1 MIETFVATVALIGIV
16 ILVASLL
23 SGVVERTGVPQVAI
37 FLILGA
43 TLGPFGL
50 QVFDLEL
57 SSPELRAIATL
68 ALMLVLFSDAISLD
82 LNELRRNVR
91 LALLVLGPGTLI
103 PAALIAVAAWYLLDM
118 HWAAAAIVGAS
129 LASTDPVLL
138 RGLIRRTDV
147 PANARL
153 ALRLESGMN
162 DVVLLPIVVVS
173 MILLHRSAGGSEE
186 HLTAGRI
193 ALGLLVLGPGAGVVA
208 GLVGITLLDRVRKK
222 FGVRRDYES
231 LYALGVAFTA
241 FAAAEASGGSGFLA
255 AFAAG
260 MTVAALDVELCDCF
274 LDYGEATAEMF
285 LLLTFVA
292 FGTSLIWRGLE
303 IVSVRTM
310 LFTVVAL
317 GVRTLVL
324 FPVLARAGLDRE
336 SRNVVAWFGPRGL
349 STLLLA
355 LLPVFEGI
363 EGAEQLFVLCCLVV
377 LMSVLLHGGA
387 IAVLVRRRPAAP
399 APTVGG
405 ASRPITASA
414 TLDRAPALDVRA
426 TAHDRAIV
434 TESSRDDGDV
444 SEYITLDELQVLE
457 RAGEPVTLL
466 DVRTERTYGTDPFIA
481 RGAIRMTPDDAVRLA
496 TAHRIPWKA
505 TLVAYCA

>member
-1 MIETFVATVALIGIV
+1 MTETFVATVALIGIV
-16 ILVASLL
+16 ILVSSLL

-50 QVFDLEL
+50 QLFDLAL
-57 SSPELRAIATL
+57 TSPALRAIATL
-68 ALMLVLFSDAISLD
+68 ALVLVLFSDAISLD

-91 LALLVLGPGTLI
+91 LALLVLGPGSLI

-138 RGLIRRTDV
+138 RGLIRRPDV

-208 GLVGITLLDRVRKK
+208 GLVGITILDRVRRKY
-222 FGVRRDYES
+222 GVRRDYES

-292 FGTSLIWRGLE
+292 FGASLIWRGLE
-303 IVSVRTM
+303 IVSVRTV

-349 STLLLA
+349 STLLLV

-363 EGAEQLFVLCCLVV
+363 AGAEQLFVVCCLVV

-387 IAVLVRRRPAAP
+387 IAVLVRRRPVAP
-399 APTVGG
+399 VPTVGT
-405 ASRPITASA
+405 SRPVAAIAPLA
-414 TLDRAPALDVRA
+414 RAPALDGRA
-426 TAHDRAIV
+426 AADDRSTV
-434 TESSRDDGDV
+434 TDPSRDDSDAP
-444 SEYITLDELQVLE
+444 EYITLDELQALE